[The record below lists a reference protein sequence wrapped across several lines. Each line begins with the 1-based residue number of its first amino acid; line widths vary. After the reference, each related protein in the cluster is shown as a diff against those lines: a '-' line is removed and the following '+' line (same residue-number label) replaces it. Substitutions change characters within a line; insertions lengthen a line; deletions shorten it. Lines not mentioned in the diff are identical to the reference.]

1 MGKTFL
7 STCIAKEVS
16 ERGFSV
22 AYDTAINVLASYE
35 AVKFGSGDPTEAKSA
50 IRRWEAADLMIMD
63 DLGTELSTS
72 FTTTAFYQL
81 LNTRLM
87 SGRPMIINTNLLP
100 ERFEK
105 QYSAAIASRLLG
117 EFVPLRFIG
126 DDIRRLRRRER

>member
-1 MGKTFL
+1 M
-7 STCIAKEVS
+7 
-16 ERGFSV
+16 
-22 AYDTAINVLASYE
+22 
-35 AVKFGSGDPTEAKSA
+35 KFGSGDPTEAKSA